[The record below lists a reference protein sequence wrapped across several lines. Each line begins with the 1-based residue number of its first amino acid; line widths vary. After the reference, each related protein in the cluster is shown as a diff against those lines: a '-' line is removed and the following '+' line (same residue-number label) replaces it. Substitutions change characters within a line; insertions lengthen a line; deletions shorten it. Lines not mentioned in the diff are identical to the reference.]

1 MNWFRDASENTNNG
15 YAFYY
20 PYTMGANQPAKVC
33 LAIDKHLLPAVVKI
47 TFENKTCEGTTCAP
61 HTVDKGKYGTYI
73 F

>member
-1 MNWFRDASENTNNG
+1 
-15 YAFYY
+15 
-20 PYTMGANQPAKVC
+20 MGANQHAKVC